1 MLQGFSIDMK
11 EIYCQ
16 TKHKTKLFV
25 AAKDDASAE
34 LSLPGP
40 EDSHPS
46 MHSFSLTL
54 LIGTKTS
61 CD

>member
-34 LSLPGP
+34 LSLP
-40 EDSHPS
+40 
-46 MHSFSLTL
+46 
-54 LIGTKTS
+54 IWA
-61 CD
+61 

>member
-25 AAKDDASAE
+25 AAKDSAE
-34 LSLPGP
+34 LSLP
-40 EDSHPS
+40 
-46 MHSFSLTL
+46 
-54 LIGTKTS
+54 IWA
-61 CD
+61 